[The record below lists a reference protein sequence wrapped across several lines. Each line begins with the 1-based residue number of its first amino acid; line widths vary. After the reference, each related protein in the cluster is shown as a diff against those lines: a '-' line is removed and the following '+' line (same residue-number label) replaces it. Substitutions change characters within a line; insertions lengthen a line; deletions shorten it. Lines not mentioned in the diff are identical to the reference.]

1 LVQRTKSP
9 LSVELGP
16 GIMNCIFD
24 GIQRPLRTIAD
35 LTNTI
40 YIPRGV
46 NTPALD
52 RSIKWFFTS
61 VNFRVGDHITGGDI
75 YGKVVENSIVDHWI
89 MLPPGA
95 MGTVT
100 WIAGDGDYTIE
111 EELIEIEFQGKKSR
125 HCMLQLWPVRNARP
139 AVEKLRAD
147 YPLLTGQRVLD
158 CLFPCVQ
165 GGTTCIPGAFGCGKT
180 VISQSLSKYSNSDVI
195 VYVGCFDPATPVRMA
210 DGAVMPISDVR
221 VGDSVMGRDSQPRAV
236 VGLVGGVQT
245 MYDMELANGLSFTCN
260 AAHKLVLTTERCVRV
275 SRGATKCQVV
285 HFELDDCTFD
295 GELVKNVCVLKTK
308 TFYHET
314 HGAAVAEQLAARFA
328 ASLPRGSLEWTL
340 EARFLAKL
348 DKNVR
353 KATQQSVAPLDMAN
367 KSLAKALGEAL
378 GEPPSQD
385 QLEAAAWAAGLW
397 LGDGYSGSMLYSL
410 NATEFAT
417 VARLNDVAELLGLDG
432 VDESHDGNG
441 RNVTTHNALWETFVK
456 LGMTGDKAGPT
467 DVELWP
473 KELRAQV
480 AAGIFDSDG
489 HTAPKG
495 ITIKTILPTLR
506 DSYMSLFR
514 SLGLRAYVHR
524 REASVG
530 SDGTEHQ
537 GHWEVFIGNTPALR
551 SVSSRCAVPH
561 KRLTVD
567 AAGVAVKVDPAIKL
581 VEETYDFTATVLA
594 QSPYVGVTLA
604 AESDHIFQLASQVVV
619 HNCGER
625 GNEMAEV
632 LKEFPTLTAKIR
644 GSDESIMKRTVLV
657 ANTSNMPVAAREAS
671 IYTGITLAE
680 YYRDMGL
687 NVSMM
692 ADSTS
697 RWAEALREIS
707 GRLAEMPADS
717 GYPAYL
723 TSRLASF
730 YERAGKVV
738 CNGNPRREGSVTI
751 VGAVSPP
758 GGDFGDPVTS
768 ATLSIVQVFWGLDK
782 KLAQRKHFPSV
793 NWLQSYSKYLMP
805 LAAFYEEFDPEF
817 VALRTRCKEILQK
830 EDDLSEIVQ
839 LVGKDSLAEGDKVT
853 LEIAKIVKDDFLQ
866 QNGYSPYDKYCPF
879 FKTVGMLRNMMFFHD
894 EAQKAIESSNP
905 DRKITWQMIK
915 SQLGD
920 LLFAL
925 SSQKFADPKD
935 GEAAITA
942 QYKELNSQIRQ
953 RFRALTE

>member
-1 LVQRTKSP
+1 VYVAQFRGFHAVWPKKRDVLTFFFFFFFDFFFFFLRLRRTSRRCDVAGLTVGDLVQRTKSP

-632 LKEFPTLTAKIR
+632 LKEFPTLTAEIR
-644 GSDESIMKRTVLV
+644 GSDESIMNRTVARRQHVEHAGGGARGVDLHGHHAGRVLPRHGQERVDDGRLDV
-657 ANTSNMPVAAREAS
+657 ALGRGAARDLRPPGGDAS
-671 IYTGITLAE
+671 RFA
-680 YYRDMGL
+680 
-687 NVSMM
+687 
-692 ADSTS
+692 
-697 RWAEALREIS
+697 
-707 GRLAEMPADS
+707 

-723 TSRLASF
+723 GARLASF

-738 CNGNPRREGSVTI
+738 CLGNAAREGSVTL

-758 GGDFGDPVTS
+758 GGDFSDPVTS
-768 ATLSIVQVFWGLDK
+768 ATLSHRAGVLGSRQEARA
-782 KLAQRKHFPSV
+782 AQALPV
-793 NWLQSYSKYLMP
+793 GQ
-805 LAAFYEEFDPEF
+805 LAASRTPSTWM
-817 VALRTRCKEILQK
+817 ALERVLRPHRARVCCSCALGGKEILQK
-830 EDDLSEIVQ
+830 EDDLSGDRAARRQ
-839 LVGKDSLAEGDKVT
+839 GLARRGRQDHARDRAHRQAT
-853 LEIAKIVKDDFLQ
+853 TSCSRTA
-866 QNGYSPYDKYCPF
+866 YTTYDK
-879 FKTVGMLRNMMFFHD
+879 
-894 EAQKAIESSNP
+894 
-905 DRKITWQMIK
+905 
-915 SQLGD
+915 
-920 LLFAL
+920 LLPVL
-925 SSQKFADPKD
+925 QD
-935 GEAAITA
+935 GVACCAT
-942 QYKELNSQIRQ
+942 
-953 RFRALTE
+953 